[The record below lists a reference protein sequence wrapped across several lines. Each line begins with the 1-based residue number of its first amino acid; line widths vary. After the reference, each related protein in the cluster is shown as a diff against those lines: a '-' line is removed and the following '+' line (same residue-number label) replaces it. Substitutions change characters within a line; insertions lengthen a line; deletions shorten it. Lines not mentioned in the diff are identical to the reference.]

1 MIDYLLCF
9 PDRATAIG
17 FGNAN
22 GYSTTDPVTGETFT
36 NLGTHEYAMS
46 IIGEYFTETGNMI
59 EFLPATPAST
69 VEIDGEVMEE
79 IPAQPATYIAEKTGD
94 GKHWVLFRDIKE
106 TVEVPPSAEQFIFW
120 ASDSGEDRPTDAPDR
135 YFG

>member
-22 GYSTTDPVTGETFT
+22 GYSTTDPETGETST
-36 NLGTHEYAMS
+36 RLGTHDYALT
-46 IIGEYFTETGNMI
+46 IIGEHITDTGN
-59 EFLPATPAST
+59 T
-69 VEIDGEVMEE
+69 VDGPFGDQ
-79 IPAQPATYIAEKTGD
+79 IPERAGD

-106 TVEVPPSAEQFIFW
+106 TVEVPPSAEQFIIW
-120 ASDSGEDRPTDAPDR
+120 QSDSGEDIPATAPNR
-135 YFG
+135 RFA

>member
-1 MIDYLLCF
+1 MEAQGIGRILKDDFDMIDYLLCF

-22 GYSTTDPVTGETFT
+22 GYSTTDPVTGETHT
-36 NLGTHEYAMS
+36 CLGTHEYALS
-46 IIGEYFTETGNMI
+46 IIGEHYLLTGATIDAGEPIGEISET
-59 EFLPATPAST
+59 A
-69 VEIDGEVMEE
+69 
-79 IPAQPATYIAEKTGD
+79 GD

-106 TVEVPPSAEQFIFW
+106 TIEVPASADPFIIW
-120 ASDSGEDRPTDAPDR
+120 RSDSGEDRPTDAPDR

>member
-22 GYSTTDPVTGETFT
+22 GYSTTDPVTGETHT
-36 NLGTHEYAMS
+36 RLGTHEYAMS
-46 IIGEYFTETGNMI
+46 IIGEHYILTGAMVD
-59 EFLPATPAST
+59 A
-69 VEIDGEVMEE
+69 GEPFGE
-79 IPAQPATYIAEKTGD
+79 IPERAGD

-106 TVEVPPSAEQFIFW
+106 TVEVPPSAEQFIIW
-120 ASDSGEDRPTDAPDR
+120 QPDSGEDIPATAPNR
-135 YFG
+135 RFS